1 MVIGVT
7 TGKCFEAQLLTI
19 LVLLKSQLLR
29 RSAFS
34 LTSYF
39 RPHSLLCNHDLARH
53 DRLNRSDSQRLT
65 FYTRQRIGQRDTRIH
80 DGGS

>member
-39 RPHSLLCNHDLARH
+39 RPHSLLCNHDLATT
-53 DRLNRSDSQRLT
+53 RSAQ
-65 FYTRQRIGQRDTRIH
+65 
-80 DGGS
+80 